1 MAIRSKNIEDNNSYN
16 EFAQQILACDVS
28 LDDTTVS
35 RASSSSVCRV
45 RMPWAGKILSAYQA
59 FGHTSGSNLLAVHKN
74 NTAISDVVTA
84 STTASAFTLT
94 ATTFAAGDYVGV
106 IATSV
111 DAGHAF
117 GTVTIVVRPYLGVSE
132 RVSASLGDA

>member
-1 MAIRSKNIEDNNSYN
+1 MPIRSKNISDNNSYN
-16 EFAQQILACDVS
+16 EFAQSIVPCIIA

-35 RASSSSVCRV
+35 RASSASVCRV

-59 FGHTSGSNLLAVHKN
+59 MGITSGSVDLAVHKN
-74 NTAISDVVTA
+74 DTAISDVVTA

-106 IATSV
+106 IATTA
-111 DAGHAF
+111 DAEHAF
-117 GTVTIVVRPYLGVSE
+117 GTVTIVVRPYLGVQE